1 MTRIKDWPLRQRQLY
16 RKALHQAMLSQDL
29 QPLFFDEEQNWHGE
43 ERPANIKKYWQSL
56 SDTERAFEILQ
67 GTDAAIFMQFHDR
80 ILNSIPKP
88 PIAP

>member
-1 MTRIKDWPLRQRQLY
+1 MTRIKDWPLRHRQLY